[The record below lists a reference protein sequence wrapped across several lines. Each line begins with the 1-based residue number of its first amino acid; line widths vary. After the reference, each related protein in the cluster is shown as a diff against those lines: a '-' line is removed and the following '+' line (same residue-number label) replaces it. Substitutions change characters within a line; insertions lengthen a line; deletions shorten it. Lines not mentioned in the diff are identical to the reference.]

1 MDLSRKTAFQ
11 ILLEIEKENSF
22 SNLIINKFIN
32 ENNPDDTSFVRE
44 LAYGVLENKMLLDY
58 YLNCLIP
65 SGIER
70 VKIREKVL
78 LRLGLYQ
85 LMFMNSVPEY
95 AALNETVNI
104 AKKVCKGREGF
115 INGVLRGY
123 LKKKKQISLPSDDYK
138 EYLSIKYSFPLW
150 IINMWE
156 AQYGSDIL
164 ESLLKASN
172 MRAELCI
179 RINLTKISLE
189 EMESRLDT
197 LGFKTRRG
205 KFSNRVLYVRGKSLI
220 DTKEYNDGLFSVQDE
235 ASVMACEI
243 LKPKP
248 QDTVIDTCAAP
259 GGKTSAI
266 AEMMNNQGTI
276 ISCDVYDHTLKL
288 IREQA
293 KRLGIDIVSTRLID
307 GIKGDDSFKE
317 KADCVLVDAPCSG
330 LGVIRKKP
338 EIKYKSSEDIKEL
351 ICIQRQILFKSSE
364 YVKIGGTLLYS
375 TCTINKNENDRQIE
389 NFLES
394 HREYEIIE
402 KRQFLPTDDVDG
414 FFICKMMKKGN

>member
-123 LKKKKQISLPSDDYK
+123 LKKKKQI
-138 EYLSIKYSFPLW
+138 
-150 IINMWE
+150 
-156 AQYGSDIL
+156 
-164 ESLLKASN
+164 
-172 MRAELCI
+172 R
-179 RINLTKISLE
+179 
-189 EMESRLDT
+189 
-197 LGFKTRRG
+197 
-205 KFSNRVLYVRGKSLI
+205 
-220 DTKEYNDGLFSVQDE
+220 
-235 ASVMACEI
+235 
-243 LKPKP
+243 
-248 QDTVIDTCAAP
+248 
-259 GGKTSAI
+259 
-266 AEMMNNQGTI
+266 
-276 ISCDVYDHTLKL
+276 
-288 IREQA
+288 
-293 KRLGIDIVSTRLID
+293 
-307 GIKGDDSFKE
+307 
-317 KADCVLVDAPCSG
+317 
-330 LGVIRKKP
+330 
-338 EIKYKSSEDIKEL
+338 
-351 ICIQRQILFKSSE
+351 
-364 YVKIGGTLLYS
+364 
-375 TCTINKNENDRQIE
+375 
-389 NFLES
+389 
-394 HREYEIIE
+394 
-402 KRQFLPTDDVDG
+402 
-414 FFICKMMKKGN
+414 

>member
-123 LKKKKQISLPSDDYK
+123 LKKKKQIFLPSDDYK

-156 AQYGSDIL
+156 AQYGSDLL

-179 RINLTKISLE
+179 RINLSKISLE

-205 KFSNRVLYVRGKSLI
+205 KFSNRVLYVRGKSL
-220 DTKEYNDGLFSVQDE
+220 L
-235 ASVMACEI
+235 
-243 LKPKP
+243 
-248 QDTVIDTCAAP
+248 
-259 GGKTSAI
+259 
-266 AEMMNNQGTI
+266 
-276 ISCDVYDHTLKL
+276 
-288 IREQA
+288 
-293 KRLGIDIVSTRLID
+293 
-307 GIKGDDSFKE
+307 
-317 KADCVLVDAPCSG
+317 
-330 LGVIRKKP
+330 
-338 EIKYKSSEDIKEL
+338 DIKE
-351 ICIQRQILFKSSE
+351 
-364 YVKIGGTLLYS
+364 Y
-375 TCTINKNENDRQIE
+375 
-389 NFLES
+389 
-394 HREYEIIE
+394 
-402 KRQFLPTDDVDG
+402 DDG
-414 FFICKMMKKGN
+414 L